1 MSSKIL
7 LYVDRSMSM
16 TENVSES
23 LFTIEDDIIYYTDP
37 LQASGRSKSTFEM
50 KWFRE
55 NLFPDK
61 KFDAVYNRWNI
72 LKRLNKLKNF
82 KYG

>member
-23 LFTIEDDIIYYTDP
+23 LFTIEDDVIYYTFNHNN
-37 LQASGRSKSTFEM
+37 GKSTFEM

-55 NLFPDK
+55 NLFPDE

-72 LKRLNKLKNF
+72 LKRQNKLK
-82 KYG
+82 KI

>member
-23 LFTIEDDIIYYTDP
+23 LFTIEDDIIYYT
-37 LQASGRSKSTFEM
+37 GRSKSTFEM

-72 LKRLNKLKNF
+72 LKRQNKLK
-82 KYG
+82 KI